1 MPSRRAVTSFLGL
14 TVTLVG
20 LIPACSPPNLA
31 GDPLKG
37 ISTGEAFAG
46 VQCSAVRPQTEPDLM
61 AWDSGSRSNLNRL
74 RRKGVVAVRYEAKGC
89 NVELELL
96 SNCIAPGAT
105 YEFSPYSANEHKL
118 ARNANELFAQLP
130 VGAARLSGSL
140 KGDRVLRTDYMLAGQ
155 YALPPGTTLRASELK
170 GDCARATHAVSAVY
184 VGAFAMGAGESR
196 VMEGGVSLLGAGG
209 GLKSSA
215 AVESLGD
222 EGSAEA
228 CKVSQEAAKENER
241 CSVPLRIGLIALE
254 GRAEAAPAPAAVA
267 RAESPRPVVA
277 PAYVAPSPSPVGG
290 AESGAMVSVPAGS
303 FMMGSDEREDE
314 KPVHRVSVA
323 GFAMDVTE
331 VTTSAYAACVRA
343 GRCSAP
349 DTGAYCNYGKSD
361 KNDHPINCV
370 DWDQATAYCASV
382 GKRLPTEEEW
392 EYAARGTDG
401 RKYSWGN
408 GEPGT
413 RACWNRWSN
422 REGTCVVGSYPS
434 GVFGLKDMNGNVWEW
449 TSSGYSSDYSNS
461 RTNAARVFRGGGWF
475 DEHVSYLRSSERNRG
490 APPDRTFFLGF
501 RCAR

>member
-1 MPSRRAVTSFLGL
+1 MVGF
-14 TVTLVG
+14 VG
-20 LIPACSPPNLA
+20 LGPACSPPNIA
-31 GDPLKG
+31 GEPLKG
-37 ISTGEAFAG
+37 PTTGEAFAG

-254 GRAEAAPAPAAVA
+254 GRAEAPPAPAAVA

-303 FMMGSDEREDE
+303 FMMGSNDGEACE
-314 KPVHRVSVA
+314 KPVHRVSVV

-331 VTTSAYAACVRA
+331 VTTAAYTACVRA
-343 GRCSAP
+343 GRCSAAN
-349 DTGAYCNYGKSD
+349 TGESCNYGHSD
-361 KNDHPINCV
+361 KNNHPINCV
-370 DWDQATAYCASV
+370 DWDQATAYCGSV

-401 RKYSWGN
+401 RKYPWGN
-408 GEPGT
+408 EEPGT
-413 RACWNRWSN
+413 RACWN
-422 REGTCVVGSYPS
+422 EGWAGSTCSVGSYAS
-434 GVFGLKDMNGNVWEW
+434 GVFGLKDMAGNVWEW
-449 TSSGYSSDYSNS
+449 TASGYSSDYSNS
-461 RTNAARVFRGGGWF
+461 RASAARVVRGGRWY
-475 DEHVSYLRSSERNRG
+475 DTVASLLRSSGRSRN
-490 APPDRTFFLGF
+490 APSDRYDIIGF